1 MATILG
7 TRLDDFDLETTADGD
22 ILKGLAGNDDLAGV
36 HAGVAVYGGAGRDWI
51 RLDQWEEGAVSAA
64 FGDAGD
70 DEIVGSQFSDRL
82 YGGTENDFIYAS
94 AGRDTVDGGD
104 GSDVLS
110 FAALS
115 WQLGPGEAIAF
126 TLGETGSGRFTR
138 QLMNWETFSTT
149 IYTGIEGVEGT
160 EGGDL
165 LNGNSSANKL
175 YGGGGDDRLKGL
187 AGDDLLQ
194 GGFGHDVLTGGT
206 GADLFVFDGG
216 ATRSEI
222 RNSSDRILDFDPSV
236 DMLVLLNTG
245 FSGVAVDR
253 SDDDGFILGLT
264 RLFAIEA
271 GQFVVQDDRYATT
284 LSARLIYDQDDGSL
298 YYDANGALTGFA
310 PVLVANIGAGLA
322 LTSDNF
328 ALI

>member
-7 TRLDDFDLETTADGD
+7 TRLDDFDLETSADGD
-22 ILKGLAGNDDLAGV
+22 ILKGLAGNDDLTGA
-36 HAGVAVYGGAGRDWI
+36 HAGVTLYGGAGSDWI
-51 RLDQWEEGAVSAA
+51 QLDPWEEGAVSTA

-70 DEIVGSQFSDRL
+70 DEIAGSRFSDRL

-110 FAALS
+110 FSTLS

-138 QLMNWETFSTT
+138 QLDWDTFSTT
-149 IYTGIEGVEGT
+149 IYQGVEGVEGT

-187 AGDDLLQ
+187 AGDDLLE
-194 GGFGHDVLTGGT
+194 GGSGHDVLTGGT

-216 ATRSEI
+216 ATRAEI
-222 RNSSDRILDFDPSV
+222 RDSSDRILDFAPSV

-245 FSGVAVDR
+245 FSGVAADR
-253 SDDDGFILGLT
+253 GDDDGFIQGMT

-284 LSARLIYDQDDGSL
+284 LSARLIYDQDDGLL
-298 YYDANGALTGFA
+298 YYDANGALAGFG